1 MFAEA
6 LTEIVHRLDQART
19 NGLLKQY
26 ALVGGFA
33 VSAWGAPRAT
43 RDIDFAIVLGTTTP
57 NTLSGHLGGTYES
70 AGPDDPLRGVFSVNI
85 SHEGED
91 IPVQPILLPP
101 RFNSVVFSDV
111 NTVSIFK
118 ASVPIVSWQSL
129 VLLKLYPGGPQD
141 LLDAKEIL
149 AIHQP
154 EEAELNRIA
163 ALAVSL
169 ELSREFKRLVGQ
181 QQ

>member
-6 LTEIVHRLDQART
+6 LTEIVHRLDQARAS
-19 NGLLKQY
+19 GLLEQY

-57 NTLSGHLGGTYES
+57 KILSAHLGGSYEG
-70 AGPDDPLRGVFSVNI
+70 AGPDDPLRGVFSVNV
-85 SHEGED
+85 SHEGEN
-91 IPVQPILLPP
+91 IPVQLILLPP
-101 RFNSVVFSDV
+101 RFNAVVFSDV
-111 NTVSIFK
+111 NTVSIFNT
-118 ASVPIVSWQSL
+118 SVPIVSWQSL
-129 VLLKLYPGGPQD
+129 VLLKLYAGGPQD